1 MSSPPS
7 FINQYLPPLSDR
19 LRGNNETFYDPITLG
34 YKELIRGRSIT
45 LWPINI
51 LNNAVVNN

>member
-19 LRGNNETFYDPITLG
+19 LRENNETFYDPITLG
-34 YKELIRGRSIT
+34 YQELIRGQLIN
-45 LWPINI
+45 LYLINI